1 MFHVKTCTLT
11 TNYYSLRHILYRHRL
26 NLSRN
31 FIITSDGKNSL
42 LPGTEVQ
49 KMTSTIIYEYISV
62 TYSELNRPKECFSL
76 LC

>member
-1 MFHVKTCTLT
+1 MFHVKICTLT

-31 FIITSDGKNSL
+31 FIIASDGKNSL
-42 LPGTEVQ
+42 LSGTEVK
-49 KMTSTIIYEYISV
+49 KMISTIIFEYISV
-62 TYSELNRPKECFSL
+62 KYSELNRPKECFSL